1 MKNLIILSSFILAI
15 LLGFRGFFELLGFGI
30 STNLI
35 AFILVFTLAFLA
47 IFKKKFNF
55 PSPLL
60 IFFFIITSYIS
71 SIFGGTSFSEFLS
84 YNKTV
89 IGFFV
94 CFLIVLVNFTDLK
107 SSKSIRNIG
116 IAILL
121 FQIPAYFIKLILIG
135 FSEDPAGTIS
145 SRDGSATTLI
155 AIGGFIFFLIYYLYE
170 PIKSNKNLS
179 IAILFL
185 VISQINEKRA
195 IIILAPFF
203 FFYIL
208 FQGSKNK
215 QNIITFFITSMP
227 YIIVGLPIFIY
238 LIVILNPFL
247 NATGEIFGSFDFNF
261 LINFIS
267 SYAYRPDLTVW
278 DYGRL
283 QSFVVVFSFLFYAD
297 LTQFLFGGGAG
308 SIIANTGGVTD
319 VIGIRY
325 GARMGFAWVFLQ
337 HGLSGIIL
345 IVMIFRSLFK
355 TLKRYEF
362 NQEIQNE
369 YLALKAY
376 TFLLA
381 IDFFIYSSVALFYPI
396 FIFIFL
402 AQYNYILKLCRQNK
416 DLI

>member
-1 MKNLIILSSFILAI
+1 VL
-15 LLGFRGFFELLGFGI
+15 FR
-30 STNLI
+30 S
-35 AFILVFTLAFLA
+35 
-47 IFKKKFNF
+47 
-55 PSPLL
+55 
-60 IFFFIITSYIS
+60 
-71 SIFGGTSFSEFLS
+71 
-84 YNKTV
+84 
-89 IGFFV
+89 
-94 CFLIVLVNFTDLK
+94 
-107 SSKSIRNIG
+107 
-116 IAILL
+116 
-121 FQIPAYFIKLILIG
+121 
-135 FSEDPAGTIS
+135 
-145 SRDGSATTLI
+145 
-155 AIGGFIFFLIYYLYE
+155 
-170 PIKSNKNLS
+170 
-179 IAILFL
+179 
-185 VISQINEKRA
+185 
-195 IIILAPFF
+195 
-203 FFYIL
+203 
-208 FQGSKNK
+208 
-215 QNIITFFITSMP
+215 
-227 YIIVGLPIFIY
+227 
-238 LIVILNPFL
+238 
-247 NATGEIFGSFDFNF
+247 
-261 LINFIS
+261 
-267 SYAYRPDLTVW
+267 
-278 DYGRL
+278 

>member
-1 MKNLIILSSFILAI
+1 M
-15 LLGFRGFFELLGFGI
+15 
-30 STNLI
+30 
-35 AFILVFTLAFLA
+35 
-47 IFKKKFNF
+47 
-55 PSPLL
+55 
-60 IFFFIITSYIS
+60 
-71 SIFGGTSFSEFLS
+71 
-84 YNKTV
+84 
-89 IGFFV
+89 
-94 CFLIVLVNFTDLK
+94 
-107 SSKSIRNIG
+107 
-116 IAILL
+116 
-121 FQIPAYFIKLILIG
+121 ILIG

-283 QSFVVVFSFLFYAD
+283 QSFVVVFSFLFNAD